1 MASFGASPFLRGRQ
15 PGFLLLS
22 GLLIGRSGLGLVEPL
37 DLGPGLGT
45 VVGLLVSLVLFDGG
59 LNLRLPGD
67 TIKTT
72 VQRITVLR
80 LLISLGAG
88 LLAAH
93 WLAGLNWS
101 VAAVYSAIVL
111 ATGPTVVTP
120 LVRQMRLAPPLGD
133 VLEAE
138 GLVLEPI
145 GAVLAL
151 LLLELVLGNLHGWRE
166 VALGLLS
173 RLGGGVLIGVSVG
186 WLLSEVLSRL
196 QPDQAS
202 GLPLQLSLGML
213 FLMYGVSEWLLPESA
228 LPASVA
234 AGLVVGR
241 RPAAYTADLD
251 VLIQELA
258 QLAITMLFPLLAADV
273 SWAELSPL
281 GWLAPRGIVTASV
294 ASLFSIRLEQAGIL
308 GAGRLQ
314 GLVFL
319 TILMTVGLQGL
330 TAQPLAKFYDTDAWA
345 LPERPTTG
353 YLPEN
358 FAAVGR
364 SLYLVWVTG
373 GLQPGLWRFT
383 EPWGEEEYTSVDC
396 AFGLIAAARDVTFH
410 KKAASEA
417 LPGMKIHI
425 DVRWGKLTGAA
436 LYKALR
442 DYYASA

>member
-1 MASFGASPFLRGRQ
+1 MTPERLGLLWGVTVFAGAGARLLAAVSGL
-15 PGFLLLS
+15 PGVVLLLLS

-67 TIKTT
+67 TIRAT
-72 VQRITVLR
+72 VKRIAVLR

-93 WLAGLNWS
+93 WLAGLSWS
-101 VAAVYSAIVL
+101 VAAVFSAIVL

-120 LVRQMRLAPPLGD
+120 LVRQIRLAAPLGD

-166 VALGLLS
+166 LVLGLLE
-173 RLGGGVLIGVSVG
+173 RLGGGVLIGASVG
-186 WLLSEVLSRL
+186 WLLSELLQRL
-196 QPDQAS
+196 KPDQSS
-202 GLPLQLSLGML
+202 GLPLQLTLGML
-213 FLMYGVSEWLLPESA
+213 FLMYGLSEWLLPESA

-234 AGLVVGR
+234 AGIVVGR
-241 RPAAYTADLD
+241 RQTVHTAELD
-251 VLIQELA
+251 GLIQELA

-281 GWLAPRGIVTASV
+281 GWGGISCVFVLMLVVRPIAVGVATVGLPLNLPQKLFLGWLAPRGIVTASV
-294 ASLFSIRLEQAGIL
+294 ASLFAIRLEQAGIL

-330 TAQPLAKFYDTDAWA
+330 TAQPLARA
-345 LPERPTTG
+345 LGLIEDSGDETTSSD
-353 YLPEN
+353 E
-358 FAAVGR
+358 A
-364 SLYLVWVTG
+364 T
-373 GLQPGLWRFT
+373 LQPGK
-383 EPWGEEEYTSVDC
+383 V
-396 AFGLIAAARDVTFH
+396 
-410 KKAASEA
+410 
-417 LPGMKIHI
+417 LPDPGQ
-425 DVRWGKLTGAA
+425 
-436 LYKALR
+436 
-442 DYYASA
+442 

>member
-1 MASFGASPFLRGRQ
+1 MTPERLGLLWGVTVFAGAGARLLAAVSKL
-15 PGFLLLS
+15 PGVVLLLLS

-37 DLGPGLGT
+37 DLGSGLGT

-59 LNLRLPGD
+59 LNLRFPGE

-72 VQRITVLR
+72 VQRIAVLR

-88 LLAAH
+88 LMAAH

-101 VAAVYSAIVL
+101 VAAVFSAIVL

-120 LVRQMRLAPPLGD
+120 LVGQMRLASPLGD
-133 VLEAE
+133 ILEAE

-151 LLLELVLGNLHGWRE
+151 LLLELVLGDLHGWRE
-166 VALGLLS
+166 LVVGLLL
-173 RLGGGVLIGVSVG
+173 RLGGGVLIGAGVG
-186 WLLSEVLSRL
+186 WLLSEMLRRL
-196 QPDQAS
+196 KPDQAT
-202 GLPLQLSLGML
+202 GLPLQLTLGML

-234 AGLVVGR
+234 AGIVVGR
-241 RPAAYTADLD
+241 RPATNTADLE
-251 VLIQELA
+251 VLIQQLA

-273 SWAELSPL
+273 SWAELSPLGWGGISCVLALMLVVRPISVGVATAGLPLNGRQRFFL

-330 TAQPLAKFYDTDAWA
+330 TAQPLARA
-345 LPERPTTG
+345 L
-353 YLPEN
+353 
-358 FAAVGR
+358 
-364 SLYLVWVTG
+364 
-373 GLQPGLWRFT
+373 
-383 EPWGEEEYTSVDC
+383 
-396 AFGLIAAARDVTFH
+396 GLIEPEPDEPV
-410 KKAASEA
+410 
-417 LPGMKIHI
+417 
-425 DVRWGKLTGAA
+425 
-436 LYKALR
+436 
-442 DYYASA
+442 ASAKTAFKSGQVLADPGQ

>member
-1 MASFGASPFLRGRQ
+1 MTPERLGLLWGVTVSSGAAARFLAAKSEF
-15 PGFLLLS
+15 PGVVLLLLS
-22 GLLIGRSGLGLVEPL
+22 GLLIGRSGLGWVEPL
-37 DLGPGLGT
+37 DLGSGLGT

-67 TIKTT
+67 TIKAT
-72 VQRITVLR
+72 VQRIAALR
-80 LLISLGAG
+80 LLISLGGG

-93 WLAGLNWS
+93 WLAGLSWS
-101 VAAVYSAIVL
+101 LAAVFSAIVL

-120 LVRQMRLAPPLGD
+120 LVRQIRLAPPLGE

-166 VALGLLS
+166 VMLGLLY
-173 RLGGGVLIGVSVG
+173 RLGGGVLIGASIG
-186 WLLSEVLSRL
+186 WLLSELLRRL
-196 QPDQAS
+196 KPDQLK
-202 GLPLQLSLGML
+202 GLPLQLSLGLL

-234 AGLVVGR
+234 AGIVVGR
-241 RPAAYTADLD
+241 RPGPHTAELD
-251 VLIQELA
+251 GLIQELA

-281 GWLAPRGIVTASV
+281 GWGGILCVLSLMLVVRPIGVGLATIGLPYKLEQRLFLGWLAPRGIVTAAV
-294 ASLFSIRLEQAGIL
+294 ASLFAIRLEQAGIL

-330 TAQPLAKFYDTDAWA
+330 TAQPLAQA
-345 LPERPTTG
+345 LG
-353 YLPEN
+353 
-358 FAAVGR
+358 
-364 SLYLVWVTG
+364 LV
-373 GLQPGLWRFT
+373 
-383 EPWGEEEYTSVDC
+383 
-396 AFGLIAAARDVTFH
+396 
-410 KKAASEA
+410 KADDDE
-417 LPGMKIHI
+417 L
-425 DVRWGKLTGAA
+425 
-436 LYKALR
+436 
-442 DYYASA
+442 ASAEATAQSRQVLTDPGQQ

>member
-1 MASFGASPFLRGRQ
+1 MTPERLGLLWGVTVSSGAAARFLAAKSEF
-15 PGFLLLS
+15 PGVVLLLLS
-22 GLLIGRSGLGLVEPL
+22 GLLIGRSGLGWVEPL
-37 DLGPGLGT
+37 DLGSGLGT

-67 TIKTT
+67 TIKAT
-72 VQRITVLR
+72 VQRIAALR
-80 LLISLGAG
+80 LLISLGGG

-93 WLAGLNWS
+93 WLAGLSWS
-101 VAAVYSAIVL
+101 LAAVFSAIVL

-120 LVRQMRLAPPLGD
+120 LVRQIRLAPPLGE

-166 VALGLLS
+166 VMLGLLY
-173 RLGGGVLIGVSVG
+173 RLGGGVLIGASVG
-186 WLLSEVLSRL
+186 WLLSELLRRL
-196 QPDQAS
+196 KPDQLK
-202 GLPLQLSLGML
+202 GLPLQLSLGLL

-234 AGLVVGR
+234 AGIVVGR
-241 RPAAYTADLD
+241 RPGPHTAELD
-251 VLIQELA
+251 GLIQELA

-281 GWLAPRGIVTASV
+281 GWGGILCVLSLMLVVRPIGVGLATIGLPYKLEQRLFLGWLAPRGIVTAAV
-294 ASLFSIRLEQAGIL
+294 ASLFAIRLEQAGIL

-330 TAQPLAKFYDTDAWA
+330 TAQPLAQA
-345 LPERPTTG
+345 LG
-353 YLPEN
+353 
-358 FAAVGR
+358 
-364 SLYLVWVTG
+364 LVKAEDD
-373 GLQPGLWRFT
+373 
-383 EPWGEEEYTSVDC
+383 EPASAE
-396 AFGLIAAARDVTFH
+396 AAAQTRQV
-410 KKAASEA
+410 
-417 LPGMKIHI
+417 
-425 DVRWGKLTGAA
+425 LTDLGQQ
-436 LYKALR
+436 
-442 DYYASA
+442 

>member
-1 MASFGASPFLRGRQ
+1 MTPERLGLLWGITVFSGAAARLVAAFSGL
-15 PGFLLLS
+15 PGVVLLLLS

-45 VVGLLVSLVLFDGG
+45 IVGLLVSLVLFDGG
-59 LNLRLPGD
+59 MNLRLPGN
-67 TIKTT
+67 TIKAT
-72 VQRITVLR
+72 VQRIAVLR
-80 LLISLGAG
+80 LLISLGGG

-93 WLAGLNWS
+93 WLAGLSWS
-101 VAAVYSAIVL
+101 VAAVFSAIVL

-120 LVRQMRLAPPLGD
+120 LVRQIRLAAPLGD

-138 GLVLEPI
+138 GLLLEPI

-166 VALGLLS
+166 LAIGLLS
-173 RLGGGVLIGVSVG
+173 RLGGGVLIGAGVG
-186 WLLSEVLSRL
+186 WLLSEILRRL
-196 QPDQAS
+196 KPEQSS

-234 AGLVVGR
+234 AGIVVGR
-241 RPAAYTADLD
+241 RPGFYTAEFER
-251 VLIQELA
+251 LIQELA
-258 QLAITMLFPLLAADV
+258 QLSITMLFPLLAADV
-273 SWAELSPL
+273 SWAELSPLGWGGILCVLTLMFVVRPIGVGVATIGLPLALQQRLFL

-330 TAQPLAKFYDTDAWA
+330 TAQPLARM
-345 LPERPTTG
+345 L
-353 YLPEN
+353 
-358 FAAVGR
+358 
-364 SLYLVWVTG
+364 
-373 GLQPGLWRFT
+373 GLIQQDS
-383 EPWGEEEYTSVDC
+383 EPGEEES
-396 AFGLIAAARDVTFH
+396 A
-410 KKAASEA
+410 E
-417 LPGMKIHI
+417 
-425 DVRWGKLTGAA
+425 AA
-436 LYKALR
+436 LKAG
-442 DYYASA
+442 

>member
-1 MASFGASPFLRGRQ
+1 MTPERLGLLWGVTVFAGAGARLLAAVSKL
-15 PGFLLLS
+15 PGVVLLLLS

-37 DLGPGLGT
+37 DLGSGLGT

-59 LNLRLPGD
+59 LNLRFPGE

-72 VQRITVLR
+72 VQRIAVLR

-88 LLAAH
+88 LMAAH

-101 VAAVYSAIVL
+101 VAAVFSAIVL

-120 LVRQMRLAPPLGD
+120 LVRQMRLASPLGD
-133 VLEAE
+133 ILEAE

-151 LLLELVLGNLHGWRE
+151 LLLELVLGDLHGWRE
-166 VALGLLS
+166 LVVGLLL
-173 RLGGGVLIGVSVG
+173 RLGGGVLIGAGVG
-186 WLLSEVLSRL
+186 WVLSEMLRRL
-196 QPDQAS
+196 KPDQAS
-202 GLPLQLSLGML
+202 GLPLQLTLGML

-234 AGLVVGR
+234 AGIVVGR
-241 RPAAYTADLD
+241 RPATNTADLD

-273 SWAELSPL
+273 SWAELSPLGWGGISCVLALMLVVRPISVGVATAGLPLNGRQRFFL

-330 TAQPLAKFYDTDAWA
+330 TAQPLARA
-345 LPERPTTG
+345 L
-353 YLPEN
+353 
-358 FAAVGR
+358 
-364 SLYLVWVTG
+364 
-373 GLQPGLWRFT
+373 
-383 EPWGEEEYTSVDC
+383 
-396 AFGLIAAARDVTFH
+396 GLIEPEPDEPV
-410 KKAASEA
+410 
-417 LPGMKIHI
+417 
-425 DVRWGKLTGAA
+425 
-436 LYKALR
+436 
-442 DYYASA
+442 ASAETAFKSGQVLADPGQ

>member
-1 MASFGASPFLRGRQ
+1 MTPERLGLLWGVTVFAGAGARLLASVSEL
-15 PGFLLLS
+15 PGVVLLLLS

-45 VVGLLVSLVLFDGG
+45 LVGLLVSLVLFDGG

-67 TIKTT
+67 TIRET
-72 VQRITVLR
+72 VKRIAVLR

-93 WLAGLNWS
+93 WLAGLSWS
-101 VAAVYSAIVL
+101 VAAVFSAIVL

-120 LVRQMRLAPPLGD
+120 LVRQIRLAAPLGD

-166 VALGLLS
+166 LVLGLLE
-173 RLGGGVLIGVSVG
+173 RLGGGVLIGASVG
-186 WLLSEVLSRL
+186 WLLSELLQRL
-196 QPDQAS
+196 KPDQSS
-202 GLPLQLSLGML
+202 GLPLQLTLGML

-234 AGLVVGR
+234 AGIVVGR
-241 RPAAYTADLD
+241 RQTVHTAELD
-251 VLIQELA
+251 GLIQELA

-281 GWLAPRGIVTASV
+281 GWGGISCVLVLMLVVRPIAVGVATAGLPLNRPQKLFLGWLAPRGIVTASV
-294 ASLFSIRLEQAGIL
+294 ASLFAIRLEQAGIL

-330 TAQPLAKFYDTDAWA
+330 TAQPLARA
-345 LPERPTTG
+345 LGLIEESCETTTSSG
-353 YLPEN
+353 E
-358 FAAVGR
+358 
-364 SLYLVWVTG
+364 TT
-373 GLQPGLWRFT
+373 LQPGEVL
-383 EPWGEEEYTSVDC
+383 SD
-396 AFGLIAAARDVTFH
+396 
-410 KKAASEA
+410 
-417 LPGMKIHI
+417 PGQ
-425 DVRWGKLTGAA
+425 
-436 LYKALR
+436 
-442 DYYASA
+442 

>member
-1 MASFGASPFLRGRQ
+1 MTPERLGLLWGVTVSSGAAARFLAAKSEF
-15 PGFLLLS
+15 PGVVLLLLS
-22 GLLIGRSGLGLVEPL
+22 GLLIGRSGLGWVEPL
-37 DLGPGLGT
+37 DLGSGLGT

-67 TIKTT
+67 TIKAT
-72 VQRITVLR
+72 VQRIAALR
-80 LLISLGAG
+80 LLISLGGG

-93 WLAGLNWS
+93 WLAGLSWS
-101 VAAVYSAIVL
+101 LAAVFSAIVL

-120 LVRQMRLAPPLGD
+120 LVRQIRLAPPLGE

-166 VALGLLS
+166 VMLGLLY
-173 RLGGGVLIGVSVG
+173 RLGGGVLIGASVG
-186 WLLSEVLSRL
+186 WLLSELLRRL
-196 QPDQAS
+196 KPDQLK
-202 GLPLQLSLGML
+202 GLPLQLSLGLL

-234 AGLVVGR
+234 AGIVVGR
-241 RPAAYTADLD
+241 RPGPHTAELD
-251 VLIQELA
+251 GLIQELA

-281 GWLAPRGIVTASV
+281 GWGGILCVLSLMLVVRPIGVGLATIGLPYKLEQRLFLGWLAPRGIVTAAV
-294 ASLFSIRLEQAGIL
+294 ASLFAIRLEQAGIL

-330 TAQPLAKFYDTDAWA
+330 TAQPLAQA
-345 LPERPTTG
+345 LG
-353 YLPEN
+353 
-358 FAAVGR
+358 
-364 SLYLVWVTG
+364 LVKANDD
-373 GLQPGLWRFT
+373 
-383 EPWGEEEYTSVDC
+383 EPASAE
-396 AFGLIAAARDVTFH
+396 AAAQTRQV
-410 KKAASEA
+410 
-417 LPGMKIHI
+417 
-425 DVRWGKLTGAA
+425 LTDSGQQ
-436 LYKALR
+436 
-442 DYYASA
+442 

>member
-1 MASFGASPFLRGRQ
+1 MTPERLGLLWGVTVFSGAAARFLAAKSEF
-15 PGFLLLS
+15 PGVVLLLLS
-22 GLLIGRSGLGLVEPL
+22 GLLIGRSGLGWVEPL
-37 DLGPGLGT
+37 DLGSGLGT

-67 TIKTT
+67 TIKAT
-72 VQRITVLR
+72 VQRIAALR
-80 LLISLGAG
+80 LLISLGGG

-93 WLAGLNWS
+93 WLAGLSWS
-101 VAAVYSAIVL
+101 LAAVFSAIVL

-120 LVRQMRLAPPLGD
+120 LVRQIRLAPPLGE

-166 VALGLLS
+166 VMLGLLY
-173 RLGGGVLIGVSVG
+173 RLGGGVLIGASVG
-186 WLLSEVLSRL
+186 WLLSELLRRL
-196 QPDQAS
+196 KPDQLK
-202 GLPLQLSLGML
+202 GLPLQLSLGLL

-234 AGLVVGR
+234 AGIVVGR
-241 RPAAYTADLD
+241 RPGPHTAELD
-251 VLIQELA
+251 GLIQELA

-281 GWLAPRGIVTASV
+281 GWGGILCVLSLMLVVRPIGVGLATIGLPYKLEQRLFLSWLAPRGIVTAAV
-294 ASLFSIRLEQAGIL
+294 ASLFAIRLEQAGIL

-330 TAQPLAKFYDTDAWA
+330 TAQPLAQA
-345 LPERPTTG
+345 LG
-353 YLPEN
+353 
-358 FAAVGR
+358 
-364 SLYLVWVTG
+364 LVKAEDD
-373 GLQPGLWRFT
+373 
-383 EPWGEEEYTSVDC
+383 EPASAE
-396 AFGLIAAARDVTFH
+396 AAAQTRQV
-410 KKAASEA
+410 
-417 LPGMKIHI
+417 
-425 DVRWGKLTGAA
+425 LTDSGQQ
-436 LYKALR
+436 
-442 DYYASA
+442 

>member
-1 MASFGASPFLRGRQ
+1 MTPERLGLLWGITVFSGAAARLVAAFSGL
-15 PGFLLLS
+15 PGVVLLLLS

-45 VVGLLVSLVLFDGG
+45 IVGLLVSLVLFDGG
-59 LNLRLPGD
+59 MNLRLPGD
-67 TIKTT
+67 TIKAT
-72 VQRITVLR
+72 VQRIAVLR
-80 LLISLGAG
+80 LVISLGGG

-93 WLAGLNWS
+93 WLAGLSWS
-101 VAAVYSAIVL
+101 VAAVFSAIVL

-120 LVRQMRLAPPLGD
+120 LVRQIRLAAPLGD

-138 GLVLEPI
+138 GLLLEPI

-166 VALGLLS
+166 LAIGLLS
-173 RLGGGVLIGVSVG
+173 RLGGGVLIGAGVG
-186 WLLSEVLSRL
+186 WLLSEVLRRL
-196 QPDQAS
+196 KPEQSS

-234 AGLVVGR
+234 AGIVVGR
-241 RPAAYTADLD
+241 RPGFYTAEFDR
-251 VLIQELA
+251 LIQELA
-258 QLAITMLFPLLAADV
+258 QLSITMLFPLLAADV
-273 SWAELSPL
+273 SWAELSPLGWGGILCVLTLMFVVRPIGVGVATIGLPLDPQQRLFL

-330 TAQPLAKFYDTDAWA
+330 TAQPLARM
-345 LPERPTTG
+345 L
-353 YLPEN
+353 
-358 FAAVGR
+358 
-364 SLYLVWVTG
+364 
-373 GLQPGLWRFT
+373 
-383 EPWGEEEYTSVDC
+383 
-396 AFGLIAAARDVTFH
+396 GLIQTDVEPDAAESA
-410 KKAASEA
+410 E
-417 LPGMKIHI
+417 
-425 DVRWGKLTGAA
+425 AA
-436 LYKALR
+436 LKAG
-442 DYYASA
+442 

>member
-1 MASFGASPFLRGRQ
+1 MTPERLGLLWGVTVFAGASARLLAAVSGL
-15 PGFLLLS
+15 PGVVLLLLS

-67 TIKTT
+67 TIRAT
-72 VQRITVLR
+72 VKRIAVLR

-93 WLAGLNWS
+93 WLAGLSWS
-101 VAAVYSAIVL
+101 VAAVFSAIVL

-120 LVRQMRLAPPLGD
+120 LVRQIRLAAPLGD

-166 VALGLLS
+166 LVLGLLE
-173 RLGGGVLIGVSVG
+173 RLGGGVLIGASVG
-186 WLLSEVLSRL
+186 WLLSELLQRL
-196 QPDQAS
+196 KPDQSS
-202 GLPLQLSLGML
+202 GLPLQLTLGML
-213 FLMYGVSEWLLPESA
+213 FLMYGLSEWLLPESA

-234 AGLVVGR
+234 AGIVVGR
-241 RPAAYTADLD
+241 RQTVHTADLD
-251 VLIQELA
+251 GLIQELA

-281 GWLAPRGIVTASV
+281 GWGGISCVLVLMLVVRPIAVGIATVGLPLNLPQKLFLGWLAPRGIVTASV
-294 ASLFSIRLEQAGIL
+294 ASLFAIRLEQAGIL

-330 TAQPLAKFYDTDAWA
+330 TAQPLARA
-345 LPERPTTG
+345 LGLIEASGDETTSSD
-353 YLPEN
+353 E
-358 FAAVGR
+358 A
-364 SLYLVWVTG
+364 T
-373 GLQPGLWRFT
+373 LQPGK
-383 EPWGEEEYTSVDC
+383 V
-396 AFGLIAAARDVTFH
+396 
-410 KKAASEA
+410 
-417 LPGMKIHI
+417 LPDPGQ
-425 DVRWGKLTGAA
+425 
-436 LYKALR
+436 
-442 DYYASA
+442 

>member
-1 MASFGASPFLRGRQ
+1 MTPERLGLLWGVTVFAGASARLLAAVSGL
-15 PGFLLLS
+15 PGVVLLLLS

-67 TIKTT
+67 TIRAT
-72 VQRITVLR
+72 VKRIAVLR

-93 WLAGLNWS
+93 WLAGLSWS
-101 VAAVYSAIVL
+101 VAAVFSAIVL

-120 LVRQMRLAPPLGD
+120 LVRQIRLAAPLGD

-166 VALGLLS
+166 LVLGLLE
-173 RLGGGVLIGVSVG
+173 RLGGGVLIGASVG
-186 WLLSEVLSRL
+186 WLLSELLQRL
-196 QPDQAS
+196 KPDQSS
-202 GLPLQLSLGML
+202 GLPLQLTLGML
-213 FLMYGVSEWLLPESA
+213 FLMYGLSEWLLPESA

-234 AGLVVGR
+234 AGIVVGR
-241 RPAAYTADLD
+241 RQTAHTADLD
-251 VLIQELA
+251 GLIQELA

-281 GWLAPRGIVTASV
+281 GWGGISCVLVLMLVVRPIAVGVATVGLPLNLPQKLFLGWLAPRGIVTASV
-294 ASLFSIRLEQAGIL
+294 ASLFAIRLEQAGIL

-330 TAQPLAKFYDTDAWA
+330 TAQPLARA
-345 LPERPTTG
+345 LGLIEASGDETTTSG
-353 YLPEN
+353 E
-358 FAAVGR
+358 A
-364 SLYLVWVTG
+364 T
-373 GLQPGLWRFT
+373 LQPG
-383 EPWGEEEYTSVDC
+383 EV
-396 AFGLIAAARDVTFH
+396 
-410 KKAASEA
+410 
-417 LPGMKIHI
+417 LPDPGQ
-425 DVRWGKLTGAA
+425 
-436 LYKALR
+436 
-442 DYYASA
+442 